1 MKLKDILSVML
12 VVALGGTSCTSEM
25 PIDNKGTDSENALSV
40 VLSVSDAATKAIDG
54 PAGEYA
60 IATAKE
66 ININSFHVAIFDG
79 ATHKRIDYKNI
90 TDIASAQSTTV
101 AVDSKNYQGYKTTF
115 DKVSTRDHA
124 SVYALVIANTPDNYT
139 TFASHTDLSD
149 YERDIANNVVV
160 TPSFAADN
168 LAKAGKSSVTALTD
182 HTSVSLLV
190 PLTQLSARIDFGTAS
205 VKTKAGGGSE
215 TVETFK
221 DSVSMMSVVTGAD
234 GFAGWETLRN
244 RAEEIAND
252 VNSGSW
258 SPKVDQKEG
267 PLADFDD
274 VNSHKNRGHYNN
286 WEAIQNLNGGY
297 YYSPNFTRWTTVWA
311 GITRERHRNATYQK
325 RILLVRKKIT
335 TKKITTTTHTT
346 ETPEIPS
353 GFKVTSV
360 TYSGVNGNS
369 RAVFESGNNTQY
381 KGIGGTISENTSF
394 YTYEFPST
402 ADQSQLELE
411 IKGSFQG
418 GAPGSSSTETTV
430 TEEVIAEKWVYGI
443 WEQNRGNGW
452 GNVST
457 TVTENA
463 AGITWYDNEDDLT
476 ADIPLSKS
484 AISTADNALKSDS
497 KAYTYKMKWSDIKDQ
512 QGNPVTL
519 QRGYRYQLSARLEQ
533 YELKVVVTK
542 EAWTIKEIGVD
553 YGQ

>member
-60 IATAKE
+60 IATEKE
-66 ININSFHVAIFDG
+66 IKINSFHVAIFDG

-90 TDIASAQSTTV
+90 ADIASAQSTTV

-149 YERDIANNVVV
+149 YEQDIANNVVV

-168 LAKAGKSSVTALTD
+168 LAKAGKSSVTALTGN
-182 HTSVSLLV
+182 TSVSLLV

-234 GFAGWETLRN
+234 GFTGWETLRN
-244 RAEEIAND
+244 RAETKAND
-252 VNSGSW
+252 RNDGSW
-258 SPKVDQKEG
+258 SPNVSRESLPRNIEND
-267 PLADFDD
+267 
-274 VNSHKNRGHYNN
+274 NRYNRMDHYNN
-286 WEAIQNLNGGY
+286 WEAIQNLYGGY
-297 YYSPNFTRWTTVWA
+297 YYSPDFARWTTEGPLWA
-311 GITRERHRNATYQK
+311 LERHRNATYQN

-369 RAVFESGNNTQY
+369 RAVFESGSNTQY

-452 GNVST
+452 GSVST
-457 TVTENA
+457 AVTENTT
-463 AGITWYDNEDDLT
+463 GITWYDDDLT

-484 AISTADNALKSDS
+484 AISTDNSSLKSDS

-519 QRGYRYQLSARLEQ
+519 QRGYRYQLSVRLEQ

>member
-168 LAKAGKSSVTALTD
+168 LAKAGKSSVTALTG

-244 RAEEIAND
+244 RAETKAND
-252 VNSGSW
+252 RNNGSW
-258 SPKVDQKEG
+258 SPN
-267 PLADFDD
+267 
-274 VNSHKNRGHYNN
+274 VNRESLPRNIENNNWYNGMDHYNN

-369 RAVFESGNNTQY
+369 RAVFESGSNTQY

>member
-101 AVDSKNYQGYKTTF
+101 AVDSKNYQGYKTMF

-168 LAKAGKSSVTALTD
+168 LAKAGKSSVTALTGN
-182 HTSVSLLV
+182 TSVSLLV

-244 RAEEIAND
+244 RAETKAND
-252 VNSGSW
+252 RNNGSW
-258 SPKVDQKEG
+258 SPN
-267 PLADFDD
+267 
-274 VNSHKNRGHYNN
+274 VNMESLPRNIENDIRYNRMDHYNN

-297 YYSPNFTRWTTVWA
+297 YYSPNFTRWTSEGPLVA
-311 GITRERHRNATYQK
+311 RERHRNATYQK

-418 GAPGSSSTETTV
+418 GALGSSSTETTV

-484 AISTADNALKSDS
+484 AISTADNALKSDT
-497 KAYTYKMKWSDIKDQ
+497 KVYTYKMKWSDIKDQ

>member
-40 VLSVSDAATKAIDG
+40 VLSVSDVATKAIDG

-60 IATAKE
+60 IATEKE
-66 ININSFHVAIFDG
+66 IKINSFHVAIFDG

-101 AVDSKNYQGYKTTF
+101 AVDNKNYQGYKTTF

-168 LAKAGKSSVTALTD
+168 LAKAGKSSVTALTG

-205 VKTKAGGGSE
+205 VKTKAGGGFE

-221 DSVSMMSVVTGAD
+221 DSVSMMGVVTGAD

-244 RAEEIAND
+244 RAETKAND
-252 VNSGSW
+252 RNDGSW
-258 SPKVDQKEG
+258 SPKLDQKEG
-267 PLADFDD
+267 PLNDFDD
-274 VNSHKNRGHYNN
+274 DYSHRNRRHYNN

-297 YYSPNFTRWTTVWA
+297 YYSPNFTQWTTVWA
-311 GITRERHRNATYQK
+311 GITRERHRNATYQN

-369 RAVFESGNNTQY
+369 RAVFESGSNTQY

-394 YTYEFPST
+394 YTYEFPSI

-430 TEEVIAEKWVYGI
+430 TEETIAEKWVYGI

-452 GNVST
+452 GSVST
-457 TVTENA
+457 AVTENTT
-463 AGITWYDNEDDLT
+463 GITWYDDDLT

-484 AISTADNALKSDS
+484 AISTDNSSLKSDS
-497 KAYTYKMKWSDIKDQ
+497 KAYTYNMKWSDIKDQ

-519 QRGYRYQLSARLEQ
+519 QRGYRYQLSVRLEQ